1 MWYTFSAESLEMV
14 WDKSFLVKNLI
25 TGLSGLFPA
34 HFGAVLADS
43 KNLAK
48 IRLKMTVL
56 VKRSFFPENEPGDGS
71 NAWI

>member
-1 MWYTFSAESLEMV
+1 MWYPFSAESLEMV
-14 WDKSFLVKNLI
+14 WDESFLVKNVI

-56 VKRSFFPENEPGDGS
+56 GKHSFFPENEPGDGS

>member
-1 MWYTFSAESLEMV
+1 MV
-14 WDKSFLVKNLI
+14 WDESFLVKNLI
-25 TGLSGLFPA
+25 TGLSALFPA

-56 VKRSFFPENEPGDGS
+56 GTHSFSPENEPGDGS

>member
-14 WDKSFLVKNLI
+14 RDESFLVKNHI

-56 VKRSFFPENEPGDGS
+56 GTHSFFPENEPEDGS
-71 NAWI
+71 NGWI

>member
-14 WDKSFLVKNLI
+14 WDESFLVKNLI

-56 VKRSFFPENEPGDGS
+56 GTHSFFPENEPGDGS

>member
-1 MWYTFSAESLEMV
+1 MV
-14 WDKSFLVKNLI
+14 WDESFLVKNLI

-56 VKRSFFPENEPGDGS
+56 GHHSFFPENEPGDGS
-71 NAWI
+71 NA

>member
-14 WDKSFLVKNLI
+14 RDESFLVKNHI

-56 VKRSFFPENEPGDGS
+56 GTHSFFPENEPGDGS

>member
-14 WDKSFLVKNLI
+14 RDESFLVKNLI

-34 HFGAVLADS
+34 HFRAVLADS

-56 VKRSFFPENEPGDGS
+56 GTDSFFPKNEPGDGS

>member
-1 MWYTFSAESLEMV
+1 MWYPFSAESLEMV
-14 WDKSFLVKNLI
+14 WDESFLVKNLI

-56 VKRSFFPENEPGDGS
+56 GTDSFFPENEPGDGS

>member
-14 WDKSFLVKNLI
+14 RDESFLVKNLI

-56 VKRSFFPENEPGDGS
+56 GTDSFFPENEPGDGS

>member
-1 MWYTFSAESLEMV
+1 MV
-14 WDKSFLVKNLI
+14 RDESFLVKNHI

-34 HFGAVLADS
+34 HFRAVLADS

-56 VKRSFFPENEPGDGS
+56 GTHSFFPENEAGDGS